1 MEFRPL
7 LPSDEFAYRNFFY
20 SLQEKTIYLRFFYRM
35 RTFSHE
41 VVQKHW
47 ASVDYHKNM
56 SIIGLVQKGGRKEI
70 SAIGTYAYDKKN
82 RAEIAFVV
90 REEYQGMGIASY
102 LLKVLEKIALENKYT
117 QFSAT
122 VLRENK
128 AMIHVF
134 KKRYPN
140 LRISEQNGSDV
151 LIKMDLDG
159 VPRKKEK

>member
-1 MEFRPL
+1 M
-7 LPSDEFAYRNFFY
+7 
-20 SLQEKTIYLRFFYRM
+20 SL
-35 RTFSHE
+35 
-41 VVQKHW
+41 
-47 ASVDYHKNM
+47 
-56 SIIGLVQKGGRKEI
+56 IGLVQKGGHKEI
-70 SAIGTYAYDKKN
+70 SAIGTYAYDKPN

-102 LLKVLEKIALENKYT
+102 LLKVLEKIALENNYT

-140 LRISEQNGSDV
+140 LRIPEQNGSDI
-151 LIKMDLDG
+151 LIEMDLDG
-159 VPRKKEK
+159 APQKKEK